1 MEFRRQLS
9 RSVGARH
16 SRKRRDRWL
25 VYTQNEL
32 AAQTRIGSPGPGSH
46 LCTRLPFL
54 LPSLSLQTFF
64 TPLSL
69 SSPPSLP
76 FLFSFSHCDACLGD
90 RRRSTPGAQVF
101 AGAEQPPGMRTLLF
115 SSLPLPTLVPL
126 HSCCAKPSSQTLA

>member
-64 TPLSL
+64 TPPSLSL
-69 SSPPSLP
+69 SLLLP
-76 FLFSFSHCDACLGD
+76 LFLFSFLFLVATPAWATVAALHQVP
-90 RRRSTPGAQVF
+90 RSSPA
-101 AGAEQPPGMRTLLF
+101 
-115 SSLPLPTLVPL
+115 
-126 HSCCAKPSSQTLA
+126 PSSHQVRVPFCSLRFLCLP